1 MCVSGVRPPP
11 RFFQPPLRFL
21 LSASVDSSNDL
32 CRAPRAPP
40 NRNPVGP
47 QKAEDRDRRVAESPA
62 SRQAIGWLPTRLHL
76 GDAVRRKPWSP
87 AASLPSVGT
96 PKRRGSAVLPN
107 RLPLVR
113 GLYLM
118 KYGCPNNNSNIVAKR
133 LLFNPAG
140 EGPARARAVQG

>member
-107 RLPLVR
+107 CLPPVRLGLLSSRLQLGDAVR
-113 GLYLM
+113 RWSPASL
-118 KYGCPNNNSNIVAKR
+118 PNGSEHRIHC
-133 LLFNPAG
+133 
-140 EGPARARAVQG
+140 ARPT